1 MPNALLSFQRDMTG
15 AELKEMVKA
24 YVEGIDGGFKPF
36 NRGSLPVVSGI
47 TIEVKENKGASYALT
62 KVLKDGKEIKDDD
75 TFSVTCLATYAHFAP
90 FLADESRVFTEG
102 AENVKA
108 AWTNYVK
115 EGGVV
120 LSQPEN
126 YITLK

>member
-1 MPNALLSFQRDMTG
+1 MPNTLLSFKREMTG
-15 AELKEMVKA
+15 AELREMVKA

-47 TIEVKENKGASYALT
+47 TIEVNENEGTYTLT
-62 KVLKDGKEIKDDD
+62 KVLKDGKEIKDDE
-75 TFSVTCLATYAHFAP
+75 TLSVTCLATRGHFAP

-108 AWTNYVK
+108 AWMNYVK
-115 EGGVV
+115 EGGIV